1 MKQSSKKD
9 IQFMKLCFEASKIF
23 STCGK
28 KQYAALLV
36 DDMNHIVGF
45 GYNGGPRNTV
55 HCKDGGCKRFL
66 ENSQSGS
73 VYDNCIAIHAEANAL
88 LHSDYNSKPT
98 KLYVNGP
105 PCFNCAK
112 LICNSTLKTVYY
124 SEDSDYKNW
133 EEVKSFINNANIETI
148 KVDTSASI

>member
-1 MKQSSKKD
+1 MKQSLKKD

-45 GYNGGPRNTV
+45 GYNGGPRNTT
-55 HCKDGGCKRFL
+55 HCKDGGCKRFF
-66 ENSQSGS
+66 EKSQSGS

-88 LHSDYNSKPT
+88 LHSDYNSKQT

-124 SEDSDYKNW
+124 LEDSDYKNW
-133 EEVKSFINNANIETI
+133 EEVKSFINNSDIETV
-148 KVDTSASI
+148 KVDINAGI